1 MSLLESLYHGNL
13 LPHEQI
19 VPNDPQYREL
29 TRELSSAMI
38 AWKEKLSRA
47 DFADLEA
54 LIDLQQQVQGIEMAE
69 SFTQGFQL
77 GAGLMIEVLHKKYL

>member
-13 LPHEQI
+13 LPQEQI
-19 VPNDPQYREL
+19 VPQDPQYREL

-38 AWKEKLSRA
+38 VWKKKLSSA

-69 SFTQGFQL
+69 AFTQGFRL
-77 GAGLMIEVLHKKYL
+77 GAGLMVEVLHKNYR

>member
-13 LPHEQI
+13 LSHEQI